1 VALDACEVLID
12 IRVLVFQR
20 AVDAAAEALSKR
32 VVVDEEAVFGGVM
45 ERLVFGMEG
54 DCGNDEMDMG
64 VMLDLASPG
73 VQNAGEAEAG
83 SLVFGGADVLEGG
96 RTLAQDERV
105 EDFGLRIFQTSQ
117 SRPRWSR

>member
-20 AVDAAAEALSKR
+20 AVDQTAEALSKR

-64 VMLDLASPG
+64 VMLDLAAPG
-73 VQNAGEAEAG
+73 VQNAGEAESGTLMFG
-83 SLVFGGADVLEGG
+83 SADVPEGG

>member
-1 VALDACEVLID
+1 MSLDACEVLIE

-20 AVDAAAEALSKR
+20 AMDAAAEALSKR
-32 VVVDEEAVFGGVM
+32 VVVDEEAVLGGVM

-64 VMLDLASPG
+64 VMLDLAAPG
-73 VQNAGEAEAG
+73 VQNAGEAESG

-105 EDFGLRIFQTSQ
+105 EDFGLS
-117 SRPRWSR
+117 